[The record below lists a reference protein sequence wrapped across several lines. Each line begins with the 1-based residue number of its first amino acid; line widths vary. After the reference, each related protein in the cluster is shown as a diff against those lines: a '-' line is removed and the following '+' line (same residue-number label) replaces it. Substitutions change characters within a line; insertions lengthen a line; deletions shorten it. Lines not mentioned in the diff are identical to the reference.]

1 MPMERVLIVGS
12 GASAVHFALTV
23 LQKGYRVVMLDVGRM
38 GPEPAHPADS
48 FAQLKRTL
56 ADPVSYFLGE
66 QFESVRYPEDRREYY
81 GFPPSKQ
88 HIFAALP
95 RFLTRARGFE
105 PLSSF
110 ARGGLAEAW
119 TGGVYPFNDDELA
132 NFPLSYEDLAPYYK
146 LVAQRIGISGTAD
159 DLARFTPVH
168 ESLMDPLEL
177 DEHSRVLVQT
187 YRARKDF
194 LNRALKCYLGRSRI
208 ATLSQDKDDRKAC
221 RYLGRCLWG
230 CPTGSLYTP
239 TATLRDC
246 LTFDT
251 FQYVSGRYVTHFR
264 FDARRRITSVVG
276 ESVETGASEEFSL
289 DKLVLAAGTLSSGK
303 IFMDSI
309 FRQRG
314 EVVTLP
320 GLMDNRQVLMPF
332 VNRDMLCKPYNP
344 DTYQY
349 HQLCLGIEGETPQEY
364 VHAQITTLKTA
375 LIHPIVQNVPC
386 DLATSLYLFRHLHA
400 ALGLVNINFH
410 DTRRSDNHLTLEVD
424 RRDAVSRLAVEYVPS
439 PGEASRIRR
448 INRRVK
454 RALRTLNCYVPPLM
468 THIRPMG
475 ASVHYAGTLPMS
487 DARTTFTTSRY
498 GQSHDFPN
506 LFFVDGTVLPF
517 LPAKN
522 VTFTLM
528 ANAARVADCAF

>member
-1 MPMERVLIVGS
+1 MERVLIVGS

-23 LQKGYRVVMLDVGRM
+23 LQKGYRVLMLDVGHL
-38 GPEPAHPADS
+38 GPEPVNPADS

-56 ADPVSYFLGE
+56 PDPVGYFLGNR
-66 QFESVRYPEDRREYY
+66 FESVRYPEDRQEYY

-88 HIFAALP
+88 HIFATLP

-132 NFPLSYEDLAPYYK
+132 DFPLSYGDLAPYYE
-146 LVAQRIGISGTAD
+146 LVAKRIGITGEAD
-159 DLARFTPVH
+159 DLARFMPVH
-168 ESLMDPLEL
+168 ETLMDPLEL
-177 DEHSRVLVQT
+177 DEHSHVLVQA
-187 YRARKDF
+187 YEARKDF
-194 LNRALKCYLGRSRI
+194 LNRTLKCYLGRSRV
-208 ATLSQDKDDRKAC
+208 ATLSRDKNDRKAC
-221 RYLGRCLWG
+221 SYLGRCLWG

-251 FQYVSGRYVTHFR
+251 FQYVSGRYVTHFK
-264 FDARRRITSVVG
+264 FDARRRVTSVVA
-276 ESVETGASEEFSL
+276 ESVETGAPEELSV
-289 DKLVLAAGTLSSGK
+289 DRLVLAAGTLSSSK

-309 FRQRG
+309 FRQSG

-320 GLMDNRQVLMPF
+320 GLMDNRQILMPF
-332 VNRDMLCKPYNP
+332 VNQDMLCKPYNP
-344 DTYQY
+344 NTYQY
-349 HQLCLGIEGETPQEY
+349 HQLCLGIEDETPREY

-400 ALGLVNINFH
+400 ALGLVNINLH
-410 DTRRSDNHLTLEVD
+410 DTRRSDSRLTLEVD
-424 RRDAVSRLAVEYVPS
+424 RQDTVSRLAVEYVPS
-439 PGEASRIRR
+439 LGEASRIRR
-448 INRRVK
+448 ITRRVK
-454 RALRTLNCYVPPLM
+454 HALRALNCHVPPLM

-487 DARTTFTTSRY
+487 DSRATFTTSRY

-528 ANAARVADCAF
+528 ANATRVADCAF